1 MTEREW
7 LTSTSAQ
14 RMLQH
19 IVERC
24 GDRKPRLYAVA
35 CYRRLAPL
43 LADRARCIR
52 ARTSL
57 AFVRRALRAVAV
69 AERYAEGEVGDAE
82 RVAARQTIAH
92 GGGAVA
98 WTAFA
103 ALAHPCR
110 AAEAG
115 NSAVLA
121 IVWALGEKT
130 AAARAL
136 RKELRAWQRNAV
148 RDLFGNPFR
157 PTTLDPGW
165 LAWNARA
172 VPRMARDIY
181 ERSAFERLPLLA
193 DALEEAGCTDAALLN
208 HLRDDGP
215 HLRGCW
221 ALDLILAKDR

>member
-14 RMLQH
+14 RMLQY

-24 GDRKPRLYAVA
+24 GDRKPRLFAVA
-35 CYRRLAPL
+35 CYRRLVPML
-43 LADRARCIR
+43 SDRARCAR

-57 AFVRRALRAVAV
+57 AFVRRGLRAMTV
-69 AERYAEGEVGDAE
+69 AERYAEGEAGDAE
-82 RVAARQTIAH
+82 RQAARQNIED

-121 IVWALGEKT
+121 AVWALGEKT
-130 AAARAL
+130 AAARAV
-136 RKELRAWQRNAV
+136 RKELRVWQRGAV

-157 PTTLDPGW
+157 PSSIEPDW
-165 LAWNARA
+165 LAWNGRA
-172 VPRMARDIY
+172 IARMARDIY
-181 ERSAFERLPLLA
+181 ERAAFERLPLLA
-193 DALEEAGCTDAALLN
+193 DALEEAGCTDAALIN
-208 HLRDDGP
+208 HLRDDGL
-215 HLRGCW
+215 HFRGCW
-221 ALDLILAKDR
+221 ALDLLLGKE